1 MPSLVKTY
9 LLCVPG
15 RGVVGTDL
23 ISDPMQAPN
32 LAISSPQVDMDFQV
46 PTTRASASGRNLR
59 SKKVGFVQ
67 GDSSYASEGSCR
79 WHLAE
84 VAP

>member
-1 MPSLVKTY
+1 
-9 LLCVPG
+9 
-15 RGVVGTDL
+15 
-23 ISDPMQAPN
+23 MQAPN

-59 SKKVGFVQ
+59 SKKVGFVL
-67 GDSSYASEGSCR
+67 GDSGYASEGSLR

-84 VAP
+84 VGPWIGLSELHAGLPTEL